1 MTSIH
6 RAALTA
12 LALALLFDGALH
24 AAGEGR
30 IIATVVDEAGKPVE
44 GAKVVLVRPGTA
56 YKLEKTSD
64 KKGQVMLLILDA
76 TQEYQIRVEK
86 AGYVPFEEP
95 VKPKV
100 EDMLRLTIALTAEA
114 PKNDDPNAPK
124 EMPGSE
130 QAIIAYNEGV
140 NLLRTDDLAG
150 AAPKFEEA
158 ARLNPELPEPHA
170 ALAEVYLEL
179 GRHAEALTAADRYLA
194 LKAGDPRGLRARY
207 DALKALGDTE
217 KAHAAL
223 DALVA
228 ADPTADTTAVR
239 LFNEGAELT
248 RAGKFDEAAVW
259 FERVVEIA
267 PADPKFAKA
276 HYVLGLTYAK
286 DEKDEA
292 KKALARERLQTFLQM
307 APNDPEAET
316 AKQLLDY
323 LK

>member
-1 MTSIH
+1 MTFIR
-6 RAALTA
+6 RAVLAA
-12 LALALLFDGALH
+12 LALALPLAGVLH

-30 IIATVVDEAGKPVE
+30 IIATVVDESGKVLE
-44 GAKVVLVRPGTA
+44 GAKVVLVRPGTS

-76 TQEYQIRVEK
+76 TQEYQVRVEK
-86 AGYVPFEEP
+86 AGYSPIEEP
-95 VKPKV
+95 VKPKL
-100 EDMLRLTIALTAEA
+100 EDTMRLTFTLVPVAPEA
-114 PKNDDPNAPK
+114 APNAPQ
-124 EMPGSE
+124 EIPGAE
-130 QAIIAYNEGV
+130 KAINAYNDGV
-140 NLLRTDDLAG
+140 NLLRAGDLAG
-150 AAPKFEEA
+150 AAPKFVEA
-158 ARLNPELPEPHA
+158 STLNPELPEPLA

-194 LKAGDPRGLRARY
+194 LKAGDARGLRARY
-207 DALKALGDTE
+207 DALKALGDSE
-217 KAHAAL
+217 KAHATL

-228 ADPTADTTAVR
+228 AEPTAETTAIR

-267 PADPKFAKA
+267 PTNPQFAKA

-286 DEKDEA
+286 DEA
-292 KKALARERLQTFLQM
+292 KKARAREQLQTFLQM
-307 APNDPEAET
+307 APNDSDAET

>member
-1 MTSIH
+1 MTFIR
-6 RAALTA
+6 RAVLAA
-12 LALALLFDGALH
+12 LALAFPLSGALH

-30 IIATVVDEAGKPVE
+30 IIATVVDEAGKPLE

-76 TQEYQIRVEK
+76 TQEYQIHVEK

-114 PKNDDPNAPK
+114 PKNDPNAPQ
-124 EMPGSE
+124 EIPGSE
-130 QAIIAYNEGV
+130 QAITAYNEGV
-140 NLLRTDDLAG
+140 NLLRADDLAG

-158 ARLNPELPEPHA
+158 TRLNPELPEPYA

-248 RAGKFDEAAVW
+248 RMGKFDEAAVW

-292 KKALARERLQTFLQM
+292 KKARARERLQTFLQM
-307 APNDPEAET
+307 APNDPDAET